1 MIMVD
6 WEVPPTRRIA
16 FVAVLFTLGL
26 SVLVTWLVDFRLGG
40 YLLAASAGLAAVL
53 RAALPDRY
61 CLGLLVRSRRMDVIV
76 AALFAVAVGVLAAIV
91 PPR

>member
-1 MIMVD
+1 MVE

-16 FVAVLFTLGL
+16 FTLVLVLLGA

-40 YLLAASAGLAAVL
+40 YLLAASAGLAAAL
-53 RAALPDRY
+53 RATLPDRY
-61 CLGLLVRSRRMDVIV
+61 CLGLLVRSRRFDVVV
-76 AALFAVAVGVLAAIV
+76 AALFAMAVGVLAAIV